1 MLRWIPR
8 QIVPIAARLVVHL
21 LLRTIPTV
29 LICVGLYVVLL
40 AQFIVIHDDDLASSC
55 LGEVRHEFGLACIHS
70 GTLVAMCSTA
80 ALDDDIA
87 TYAASGNC
95 LK

>member
-1 MLRWIPR
+1 MLCCVPR

-40 AQFIVIHDDDLASSC
+40 AQFIVAHDDDLASAC
-55 LGEVRHEFGLACIHS
+55 LGEVRNAKRSRPL
-70 GTLVAMCSTA
+70 
-80 ALDDDIA
+80 
-87 TYAASGNC
+87 
-95 LK
+95 

>member
-1 MLRWIPR
+1 MRPELYFVLARSTPHSACCTTVCHK

-40 AQFIVIHDDDLASSC
+40 AQFIVIHDDDLAASC
-55 LGEVRHEFGLACIHS
+55 SGEVR
-70 GTLVAMCSTA
+70 
-80 ALDDDIA
+80 
-87 TYAASGNC
+87 
-95 LK
+95 

>member
-1 MLRWIPR
+1 MFLTGPRSPYCMLCWVPQ

-40 AQFIVIHDDDLASSC
+40 AQFIVVHDDDLAASC
-55 LGEVRHEFGLACIHS
+55 LGEVR
-70 GTLVAMCSTA
+70 
-80 ALDDDIA
+80 
-87 TYAASGNC
+87 
-95 LK
+95 